1 MSEGFTVSARQTG
14 RPAALTGDR
23 ERECYELLERLGI
36 AYEWVEFSRQ
46 PETTAEAEEVD
57 KALGVPGLK
66 NLIFQNRNR
75 SRTLFLLLPREKR
88 LDAKALAKSRNITR
102 LSMVNAAA
110 LEGKLELFI
119 DREVLNGPFVRFPPN
134 ADGRLVRIATSDFVD
149 KLLPAIKH
157 GYTVLEA
164 DDPAFTGAE
173 ILPEA
178 PFAFR
183 KMRRSR
189 QQLRLSESRAIL
201 ERNTCGV
208 LALAG
213 DGGYPYAL
221 PMSYAYR
228 EGKIYFHAAR
238 TGHKI
243 DAIARCPKA
252 SFCVVDQDK
261 IVPEKFTTHYRSAIA
276 FGRIRVAEDPEEI
289 LTGLRALGEK
299 YSPGRDTELEEEIG
313 KELAAVAV
321 LVLTVEH
328 LTGKQAIEL
337 VPQPGEAPANEKL

>member
-1 MSEGFTVSARQTG
+1 M
-14 RPAALTGDR
+14 
-23 ERECYELLERLGI
+23 
-36 AYEWVEFSRQ
+36 EFSRQ

-110 LEGKLELFI
+110 LEDLLRTHAGAVGAMELMYDMEGKLELFI
-119 DREVLNGPFVRFPPN
+119 DREVLDGPFVRFPPN

-243 DAIARCPKA
+243 DAIARCSKA
-252 SFCVVDQDK
+252 SFCVVDQDR

-299 YSPGRDTELEEEIG
+299 YSPGRDTELEEEIR
-313 KELAAVAV
+313 KELAAVTV

>member
-110 LEGKLELFI
+110 LEDLLHTHAGAVGAMELMYDMEGKLELFI
-119 DREVLNGPFVRFPPN
+119 DREVLDGPFVRFPPN

-183 KMRRSR
+183 KMRDRFREVTADFDSR
-189 QQLRLSESRAIL
+189 WNCQFICQ
-201 ERNTCGV
+201 
-208 LALAG
+208 
-213 DGGYPYAL
+213 
-221 PMSYAYR
+221 
-228 EGKIYFHAAR
+228 
-238 TGHKI
+238 
-243 DAIARCPKA
+243 ARCHIRLMNNDRNFA
-252 SFCVVDQDK
+252 SLSSK
-261 IVPEKFTTHYRSAIA
+261 NNWNRNKSA
-276 FGRIRVAEDPEEI
+276 FRKNNIR
-289 LTGLRALGEK
+289 L
-299 YSPGRDTELEEEIG
+299 
-313 KELAAVAV
+313 
-321 LVLTVEH
+321 
-328 LTGKQAIEL
+328 
-337 VPQPGEAPANEKL
+337 

>member
-110 LEGKLELFI
+110 LEDLLHTHAGAVGAMELMYDMEGKLELFI
-119 DREVLNGPFVRFPPN
+119 DRDVLDGPFVRFPPN
-134 ADGRLVRIATSDFVD
+134 ADGRLVRIVTSDFVD

-183 KMRRSR
+183 KMRGAGSSCACPRAGRSWSGTPAAYWR
-189 QQLRLSESRAIL
+189 WQGTAAI
-201 ERNTCGV
+201 
-208 LALAG
+208 
-213 DGGYPYAL
+213 
-221 PMSYAYR
+221 PMP
-228 EGKIYFHAAR
+228 
-238 TGHKI
+238 
-243 DAIARCPKA
+243 CP
-252 SFCVVDQDK
+252 
-261 IVPEKFTTHYRSAIA
+261 
-276 FGRIRVAEDPEEI
+276 
-289 LTGLRALGEK
+289 
-299 YSPGRDTELEEEIG
+299 
-313 KELAAVAV
+313 
-321 LVLTVEH
+321 
-328 LTGKQAIEL
+328 
-337 VPQPGEAPANEKL
+337 

>member
-110 LEGKLELFI
+110 LEDLLHTHAGAVGAMELMYDMEGKLELFI
-119 DREVLNGPFVRFPPN
+119 DREVLDGPFVRFPPN

-164 DDPAFTGAE
+164 NDPAFTGAE

-183 KMRRSR
+183 KMRDRFREVTADSAGR
-189 QQLRLSESRAIL
+189 RNGNTVCQTRCDIGFVDDGRNFSMFGSEHY
-201 ERNTCGV
+201 RNT
-208 LALAG
+208 
-213 DGGYPYAL
+213 
-221 PMSYAYR
+221 
-228 EGKIYFHAAR
+228 
-238 TGHKI
+238 
-243 DAIARCPKA
+243 
-252 SFCVVDQDK
+252 DK
-261 IVPEKFTTHYRSAIA
+261 TA
-276 FGRIRVAEDPEEI
+276 FGKNDIRF
-289 LTGLRALGEK
+289 
-299 YSPGRDTELEEEIG
+299 
-313 KELAAVAV
+313 
-321 LVLTVEH
+321 
-328 LTGKQAIEL
+328 
-337 VPQPGEAPANEKL
+337 

>member
-1 MSEGFTVSARQTG
+1 
-14 RPAALTGDR
+14 
-23 ERECYELLERLGI
+23 
-36 AYEWVEFSRQ
+36 
-46 PETTAEAEEVD
+46 
-57 KALGVPGLK
+57 
-66 NLIFQNRNR
+66 
-75 SRTLFLLLPREKR
+75 
-88 LDAKALAKSRNITR
+88 
-102 LSMVNAAA
+102 
-110 LEGKLELFI
+110 
-119 DREVLNGPFVRFPPN
+119 
-134 ADGRLVRIATSDFVD
+134 
-149 KLLPAIKH
+149 
-157 GYTVLEA
+157 
-164 DDPAFTGAE
+164 
-173 ILPEA
+173 
-178 PFAFR
+178 
-183 KMRRSR
+183 MRRSR

-201 ERNTCGV
+201 ERGTCGV

-299 YSPGRDTELEEEIG
+299 YSPGRDTELEEEIR

>member
-110 LEGKLELFI
+110 LEDLLHTHAGAVGAMELMYDMEGKLELFI
-119 DREVLNGPFVRFPPN
+119 DREVLDGPFVRFPPN

-164 DDPAFTGAE
+164 DDRGALCLPEDAPEPAAAAPVREPGDPGAEHLRRTGAGRGRGLSLCPAHE
-173 ILPEA
+173 LCLPGGEDLL
-178 PFAFR
+178 PCR
-183 KMRRSR
+183 PHRTQDRCHCPLS
-189 QQLRLSESRAIL
+189 QGQLL
-201 ERNTCGV
+201 CG
-208 LALAG
+208 G
-213 DGGYPYAL
+213 SG
-221 PMSYAYR
+221 
-228 EGKIYFHAAR
+228 
-238 TGHKI
+238 
-243 DAIARCPKA
+243 
-252 SFCVVDQDK
+252 QDR
-261 IVPEKFTTHYRSAIA
+261 P
-276 FGRIRVAEDPEEI
+276 
-289 LTGLRALGEK
+289 
-299 YSPGRDTELEEEIG
+299 
-313 KELAAVAV
+313 
-321 LVLTVEH
+321 
-328 LTGKQAIEL
+328 
-337 VPQPGEAPANEKL
+337 